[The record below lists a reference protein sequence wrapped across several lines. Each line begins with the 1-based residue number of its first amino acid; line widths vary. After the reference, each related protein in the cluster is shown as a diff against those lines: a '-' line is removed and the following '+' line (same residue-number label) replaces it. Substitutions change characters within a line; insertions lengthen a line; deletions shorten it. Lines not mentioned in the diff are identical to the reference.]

1 MQSLSTV
8 SVILTLFAQSGQ
20 SSADWL
26 PHRVHHGEPTRGD
39 YPAKEDA
46 DTNKVG
52 YPHSCHIWKFQLKLA
67 IGGYF
72 EIRM

>member
-39 YPAKEDA
+39 YPAKEDD
-46 DTNKVG
+46 DTVLQAVG
-52 YPHSCHIWKFQLKLA
+52 EDRLFV
-67 IGGYF
+67 
-72 EIRM
+72 